1 MVTPL
6 FYLDFPNTVKMP
18 RARRISR
25 SLFLVPGYKFP
36 GRRPA
41 PQSALYGCP
50 DNKQRVRLAITSSVC
65 LGRVLHRLPHR
76 QRLRKSRFE
85 ANSTH
90 WYAALRTTHG
100 ADIQPWQII
109 DDTESCR
116 TAESRYRSPAKHLH
130 THRDAL
136 FTT

>member
-1 MVTPL
+1 
-6 FYLDFPNTVKMP
+6 MP

-41 PQSALYGCP
+41 PQSALYGYP
-50 DNKQRVRLAITSSVC
+50 DNKQRVRLAITSS
-65 LGRVLHRLPHR
+65 
-76 QRLRKSRFE
+76 
-85 ANSTH
+85 

-130 THRDAL
+130 IHRDAL